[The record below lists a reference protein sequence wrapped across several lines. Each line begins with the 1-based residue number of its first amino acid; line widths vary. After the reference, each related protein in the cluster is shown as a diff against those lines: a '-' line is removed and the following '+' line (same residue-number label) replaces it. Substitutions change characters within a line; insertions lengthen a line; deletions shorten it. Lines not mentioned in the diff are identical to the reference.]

1 MNFPT
6 NFFLYLCHIGWSG
19 YKVEESI
26 FDVSLA
32 NEVTKHPDS
41 LEHIDTVEKEDEYSV
56 LSAVEDQRGSNLQV
70 PVEPHHEEQ
79 T

>member
-32 NEVTKHPDS
+32 NEVPKHPDS
-41 LEHIDTVEKEDEYSV
+41 LEHIDTVQEEDEHSV
-56 LSAVEDQRGSNLQV
+56 QSDVEDQRGEYFQI
-70 PVEPHHEEQ
+70 PVKTHHEEQ
-79 T
+79 S